1 MAIELNIDGKSIVE
15 LRNQLKGLRNDL
27 AAATDPEQVQE
38 LAAAA
43 GQVKDKMKDI
53 NEQVQIFSSGS
64 KFEQAGI
71 ALGQV
76 KDNLMNLDFE
86 GAAEKARSLT
96 TIVRSIS
103 FAEATKGLKDL
114 GTTFMSL
121 GKALITNPLFLIP
134 AAIIAILGAMGLLG
148 PIIDG
153 LKAAFSALGN
163 VMSDFLDYLG
173 ITNTEADKLANTQKK
188 LTEESNKQK
197 EAIAEEGK
205 AYISLLGQLSA
216 TNRGSEERKTLIKDI
231 NTQYGTTLS
240 NMSSEAEFQKQV
252 NAEMDNYIKYLI
264 AKYTLQANE
273 DKIKKNIETQ
283 MKIQEEYNKSKS
295 EEKRILDEI
304 NSAQERIR
312 NAGFD
317 QTGRENAKLAQQ
329 DVNRLTYEF
338 EKQKEQ
344 TALVNQNLSNARQ
357 RFKSYANSAQELS
370 NTITELTNSGVKYS
384 GAQKAVVTTTKEAE
398 DEFGKFHAKL
408 LEVKDIFKT
417 PEEESNP
424 LLDGMKLM
432 YSEMFRLAEKDKQA
446 RLKLNADT
454 LQGQL
459 DILEEQKQKE
469 LENKDLTELE
479 KLEIEKRYYKQSE
492 DLKTQD
498 AEKQK
503 TLERNL
509 VDAKLQIATD
519 GFNLVSNLTELFN
532 NGSEE
537 SAKKAFNVNK
547 AVGIAQATIQTY
559 QAAQAAYLSQMS
571 VPSPDAPIRASIAAG
586 VAVAAGIANIA
597 KIAKTQYKSSTPS
610 GGSPLSN
617 TGNLSSTPSYNLF
630 GSNNNQN
637 STNAS
642 MQQQVNVNNQVM
654 VKAYVSETDVTNTQ
668 ERVARYKNSAEL

>member
-312 NAGFD
+312 DAGFD

-357 RFKSYANSAQELS
+357 RFKSYANSAPELS

-398 DEFGKFHAKL
+398 DEL
-408 LEVKDIFKT
+408 
-417 PEEESNP
+417 NP